1 MKSELFICACQWQYL
16 VLPGVSDTGWRVC
29 DHNTAFCSCKFPRE
43 FWLAGCCLLVWTLR
57 STQQFL
63 SLQMHFWAWTLA
75 LWQSVLRWDPEERL
89 SLGNTSVLLCF
100 WRIRVILSKDGLQT
114 NETYLLFSAFIAG
127 WKVILA
133 WWGMEHVEG
142 TALNITLKKPVYSD
156 GHCGLC
162 YYRGALQWSIQ
173 KCLELNKLIL
183 RSLETC
189 LRVAGLTG
197 GGTSPKPCKA
207 PGACPSV
214 VIEAPMRAQ
223 IAQLPHGVLVL
234 VSGSYISLSRKLHS
248 T

>member
-100 WRIRVILSKDGLQT
+100 WRIRETIKGWSANQWNLSP
-114 NETYLLFSAFIAG
+114 LFS
-127 WKVILA
+127 L
-133 WWGMEHVEG
+133 HCRVEG
-142 TALNITLKKPVYSD
+142 DFGMVR
-156 GHCGLC
+156 H
-162 YYRGALQWSIQ
+162 
-173 KCLELNKLIL
+173 
-183 RSLETC
+183 
-189 LRVAGLTG
+189 
-197 GGTSPKPCKA
+197 
-207 PGACPSV
+207 GACRRYCFEHNS
-214 VIEAPMRAQ
+214 
-223 IAQLPHGVLVL
+223 
-234 VSGSYISLSRKLHS
+234 
-248 T
+248 